1 MQDLITSFII
11 QSKECKLAGIGMF
24 RNVRVPAEPDIA
36 SKKISPPILEKLFT
50 GREEK
55 ISDELVKYVAVKKNI
70 SLSESLEKIKEW
82 CIETKS
88 KLKNGEEIIFQSL
101 GSLKKE
107 PSGNILFRNQNNI
120 SFFDPISVER
130 VIHKNSEHK
139 VLVGDRETTS
149 SVMSQFYH
157 NEEES
162 EVKNIHWKIISLILL
177 SIALILLF
185 IYFYQHS
192 FSLSSVGNQ
201 EKIIPQSPPGT
212 YFLQ

>member
-11 QSKECKLAGIGMF
+11 QSKECKLSGIGMF
-24 RNVRVPAEPDIA
+24 RNVSIPAEPDIA

-55 ISDELVKYVAVKKNI
+55 ISDELVKYVAVKKSI
-70 SLSESLEKIKEW
+70 SPSEAREKVKEW

-88 KLKNGEEIIFQSL
+88 KLKDGEEIFFQSL

-107 PSGNILFRNQNNI
+107 PSGNILFRNQNNV
-120 SFFDPISVER
+120 SFFEPIPVER

-149 SVMSQFYH
+149 SVMTEFYH
-157 NEEES
+157 HEEET
-162 EVKNIHWKIISLILL
+162 EVTNNHWKIISVILFA
-177 SIALILLF
+177 IALVLLF
-185 IYFYQHS
+185 LYFYQHS
-192 FSLSSVGNQ
+192 FSFSSIGTQ
-201 EKIIPQSPPGT
+201 GKISPQSPPGT
-212 YFLQ
+212 YSIQ